1 MLCVWVEGW
10 GELILVFTFRR
21 EKEDEVLLYRRRSER
36 ELGRGKD
43 VIKIYAR
50 KFSTILHS

>member
-21 EKEDEVLLYRRRSER
+21 EKEDEVLLYRRRSES